1 MGIKAIFRTL
11 LPQLHYHKSNIS
23 PFVKHAQFVR
33 DVLEKMKRLTEILK
47 KNFVVDPYQLS
58 SSEECTDII
67 QHFRCTICINREGSR
82 VDAMT
87 NEPVISESSTGC
99 GNNQIVTQNEA
110 DLALDLSASLLES
123 ISTEGDYNIIE
134 HDIVAYEDGKYEAT
148 SNLCVTAALEH
159 KILTLY
165 GKTDG
170 TVFKY
175 AKMQLCWDSFS
186 IKLSGYHFIRLC

>member
-1 MGIKAIFRTL
+1 
-11 LPQLHYHKSNIS
+11 
-23 PFVKHAQFVR
+23 
-33 DVLEKMKRLTEILK
+33 
-47 KNFVVDPYQLS
+47 
-58 SSEECTDII
+58 
-67 QHFRCTICINREGSR
+67 
-82 VDAMT
+82 MT

-134 HDIVAYEDGKYEAT
+134 HDGAAYEDGKYEAT

-159 KILTLY
+159 KILTLC
-165 GKTDG
+165 GKTGG

-175 AKMQLCWDSFS
+175 AKMRLWMRNVGIALALNRQDITSSDFVRELIMREGDRIRLTFIQS
-186 IKLSGYHFIRLC
+186 LSGTENNCKADEPLRTIPDYEKAKDEEQCIKQV

>member
-11 LPQLHYHKSNIS
+11 LPQSHYHESSIS

-33 DVLEKMKRLTEILK
+33 DVLEKMKRLTEILE

-82 VDAMT
+82 VDATT

-134 HDIVAYEDGKYEAT
+134 HDGAAYEDGKYEAT

-159 KILTLY
+159 KILTLC
-165 GKTDG
+165 GKTGG

-186 IKLSGYHFIRLC
+186 IKSSGYHFVRLC